1 MFQRVSLFSR
11 IHKTPLLITKTLMVG
26 SAHTTTTTSS
36 KFLIMKLLIDRIPSP
51 MGTMLLV
58 SDGLSLCSL
67 DFADYE
73 ARMMG
78 LLQKRYEAVELV
90 ESIDPQGFSSK
101 IQAYLAGDFTALNDI
116 PVNAGGTDFQQLVWG
131 GLRKIPVGNTLTY
144 GELAT
149 QLGKPTA
156 SRAVGMANSLNPV
169 AIVVPCHR
177 VIGTK
182 AKLTGYAGG
191 LDRKQWLLA
200 HEGVHH
206 KNIQGNLLYN

>member
-1 MFQRVSLFSR
+1 
-11 IHKTPLLITKTLMVG
+11 
-26 SAHTTTTTSS
+26 
-36 KFLIMKLLIDRIPSP
+36 

-58 SDGLSLCSL
+58 SDGKSLCSL

-78 LLQKRYEAVELV
+78 LLQKRYESVELV

-101 IQAYLAGDFTALNDI
+101 IQAYLAGDFSAINNI
-116 PVNAGGTDFQQLVWG
+116 PVNAGGTDFQHLVWG
-131 GLRKIPVGNTLTY
+131 GLQKIPVGATLTY

-177 VIGTK
+177 VIGAK

-191 LDRKQWLLA
+191 LDRKEWLLT
-200 HEGVHH
+200 HEGAYH
-206 KNIQGNLLYN
+206 KNTQGKLL